1 MEAVNLAQA
10 KARLSELVG
19 RAEAGED
26 IRISRRGRPA
36 VKLVPVEV
44 PKQPFD
50 WSALKAFTDTLPFD
64 STESVVELRRQSR
77 Y

>member
-1 MEAVNLAQA
+1 MEMVNLAEA

-19 RAEAGED
+19 RAKAGED
-26 IRISRRGRPA
+26 VQISRRGKPE
-36 VKLVPVEV
+36 VKLVPVEA

-50 WSALKAFTDTLPFD
+50 WDALEAFTDSLTLDP
-64 STESVVELRRQSR
+64 SNSVVEMRRQAR

>member
-1 MEAVNLAQA
+1 MEAVNLAEA
-10 KARLSELVG
+10 KTRLSELVA

-36 VKLVPVEV
+36 VRLVPEDTPKV
-44 PKQPFD
+44 PIDLAALEALSAGLAFD
-50 WSALKAFTDTLPFD
+50 L
-64 STESVVELRRQSR
+64 TESVIEMRRLDR